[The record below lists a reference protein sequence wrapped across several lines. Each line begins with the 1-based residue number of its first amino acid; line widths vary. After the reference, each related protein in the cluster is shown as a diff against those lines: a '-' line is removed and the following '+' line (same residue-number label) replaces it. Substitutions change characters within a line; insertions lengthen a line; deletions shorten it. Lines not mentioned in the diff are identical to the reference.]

1 MSNIG
6 AEKRGARLEAS
17 ISQMMEHDLLEVV
30 EIEEATGLSRWGWEA
45 YYGELARPR
54 ETIMLVARP
63 LSQERRVEGHAV
75 MGFIAARLAAG
86 ELHVNNMAVREEWR
100 TRGLGSELLGAALR
114 EGKRRGARK
123 AFLEVRAS
131 NEAAQALYA
140 KFGFE
145 RSGRRSMYYADP
157 VEDALVMTACLA

>member
-6 AEKRGARLEAS
+6 AEKRGARHTAS

-45 YYGELARPR
+45 YHGELVRKR

-63 LSQERRVEGHAV
+63 LSQARSAHSHGIV
-75 MGFIAARLAAG
+75 GFIAARLAAG
-86 ELHVNNMAVREEWR
+86 ELHINNMAVREEWR
-100 TRGLGSELLGAALR
+100 ARGLGSELLGAALR
-114 EGKRRGARK
+114 EGKQRGARE

-131 NEAAQALYA
+131 NEAAQALYS

-145 RSGRRSMYYADP
+145 RSGRRPKYYADP
-157 VEDALVMTACLA
+157 VEDALVMTASLA